1 LAHAIILSLDKYY
14 IVGVY
19 FMKILVT
26 GVAGFL
32 GSALAQRLLDD
43 GHKVLGLDDLST
55 GKEEVIPAGVE
66 FELGDMLDRP
76 KLWTLLQDVECVY
89 HLAAKVAVQ
98 ESILYP
104 REYNSTNVGGTVSVM
119 EAMRDVGVKRVVFT
133 SSGAIYGAQKAQPLH
148 ELMVPSPDSPY
159 AVSKLSAEFYVKTIG
174 KLWGIETVTLRIFNA
189 YGPGQHLPADHPPVI
204 PNFLKQAVKGGSLIV
219 HNSGSQTRDF
229 VYLDDVVNALT
240 RAGTA
245 SGVDGATI
253 NIGSGKEYSVLDLV
267 NNVVKLTGADT
278 ETIYNHKATGGVS
291 RMRADI
297 TRASKLLGYKP
308 KFSLVDGLVRTLEL
322 DPRFKKAI

>member
-1 LAHAIILSLDKYY
+1 
-14 IVGVY
+14 
-19 FMKILVT
+19 MKMLVT

-32 GSALAQRLLDD
+32 GSALAQRLLKD
-43 GHKVLGLDDLST
+43 GHEVHGLDDLST
-55 GKEEVIPAGVE
+55 GKEEAIPEGVE

-133 SSGAIYGAQKAQPLH
+133 SSGAVYGAQVAQPLN

-159 AVSKLSAEFYVKTIG
+159 AVSKLSAEYYVKTIG
-174 KLWGIETVTLRIFNA
+174 QLWGIETVTLRIFNA

-204 PNFLKQAVKGGSLIV
+204 PNFLKQAAKGGSLIV

-229 VYLDDVVNALT
+229 VYLDDVVNALV

-245 SGVDGATI
+245 TGVDGTTI
-253 NIGSGKEYSVLDLV
+253 NIGSGKESSILDLV
-267 NNVVKLTGADT
+267 NNVVELTGADT

-297 TRASKLLGYKP
+297 TQASKLLGYKP
-308 KFSLVDGLVRTLEL
+308 KFGLAEGLARTLEL
-322 DPRFKKAI
+322 DPRFRS

>member
-1 LAHAIILSLDKYY
+1 
-14 IVGVY
+14 
-19 FMKILVT
+19 MKMLVT

-32 GSALAQRLLDD
+32 GSALAQRLLED
-43 GHKVLGLDDLST
+43 GHKVHGLDDLST
-55 GKEEVIPAGVE
+55 GKEEAIPKGVE

-119 EAMRDVGVKRVVFT
+119 EAMRDVGVQRVVFT
-133 SSGAIYGAQKAQPLH
+133 SSGAVYGAQQAQPLH

-159 AVSKLSAEFYVKTIG
+159 AVSKLSAEYYVKTIG

-229 VYLDDVVNALT
+229 VYLDDVVNALAK
-240 RAGTA
+240 AGKA
-245 SGVDGATI
+245 SDVDGTTI
-253 NIGSGKEYSVLDLV
+253 NIGSGKESSILDLV
-267 NNVVKLTGADT
+267 NNVVELTGADT

-297 TRASKLLGYKP
+297 TQASKLLGYKP
-308 KFSLVDGLVRTLEL
+308 KFSLAKGLARTLEL
-322 DPRFKKAI
+322 DPRFRSK

>member
-1 LAHAIILSLDKYY
+1 
-14 IVGVY
+14 
-19 FMKILVT
+19 MKILVT

-32 GSALAQRLLDD
+32 GSALAQQLLEA
-43 GHKVLGLDDLST
+43 GHQVLGLDDLST
-55 GKEEVIPAGVE
+55 GKEDAIPQGVE

-76 KLWTLLQDVECVY
+76 KLWTLLQGVECVY

-133 SSGAIYGAQKAQPLH
+133 SSGAVYGAQTAQPLH
-148 ELMVPSPDSPY
+148 EMMVPSPDSPY
-159 AVSKLSAEFYVKTIG
+159 AVSKLSAEYYVKTIG

-189 YGPGQHLPADHPPVI
+189 FGPGQHLPADHPPVI
-204 PNFLKQAVKGGSLIV
+204 PNFLKQAVTGGSLIV
-219 HNSGSQTRDF
+219 HNSGNQTRDY
-229 VYLDDVVNALT
+229 VYVDDVVNALA
-240 RAGTA
+240 RAGSA
-245 SGVDGATI
+245 SGVDGTTI
-253 NIGSGKEYSVLDLV
+253 NIGSGNEYSVIDLV
-267 NNVVKLTGADT
+267 KNVVELTGANT

-297 TRASKLLGYKP
+297 SQASELLGYKP
-308 KFSLVDGLVRTLEL
+308 KFELAEGLARTLEL
-322 DPRFKKAI
+322 DPRFKKEI

>member
-1 LAHAIILSLDKYY
+1 
-14 IVGVY
+14 
-19 FMKILVT
+19 MKILVT

-32 GSALAQRLLDD
+32 GSALAQQLLED
-43 GHKVLGLDDLST
+43 GHEVHGLDDLST
-55 GKEEVIPAGVE
+55 GKEDAIPNGVE

-159 AVSKLSAEFYVKTIG
+159 AVSKLSAEYYVKTIG
-174 KLWGIETVTLRIFNA
+174 QLWGIETVTLRIFNA

-219 HNSGSQTRDF
+219 HNSGNQTRDF
-229 VYLDDVVNALT
+229 VYLGDVVNALAK
-240 RAGTA
+240 AGSAT
-245 SGVDGATI
+245 GVDGTTI
-253 NIGSGKEYSVLDLV
+253 NIGSGKEYSVVDLV
-267 NNVVKLTGADT
+267 NNVIELTGADT

-297 TRASKLLGYKP
+297 TRASQLLGYKP
-308 KFSLVDGLVRTLEL
+308 KISLADGLARTLEL
-322 DPRFKKAI
+322 DLRFRSTD

>member
-1 LAHAIILSLDKYY
+1 
-14 IVGVY
+14 
-19 FMKILVT
+19 MKILVT